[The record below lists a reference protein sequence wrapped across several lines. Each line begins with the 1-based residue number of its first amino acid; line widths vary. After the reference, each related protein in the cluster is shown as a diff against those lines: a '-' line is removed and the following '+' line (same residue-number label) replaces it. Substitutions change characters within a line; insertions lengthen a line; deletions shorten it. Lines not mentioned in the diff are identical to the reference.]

1 MAQYLLDTHVLSEL
15 LKKKPETAVVR
26 SLNLIPVKDLYT
38 SSICVM
44 ELRRG
49 SRRRP
54 DSERLWERIE
64 RQLLVRVQIL
74 AFGEREALLAG
85 DIQADLEG
93 SDNPVG
99 TEDALIAATALA
111 HGLIVATR
119 NTAHFSR
126 IRTLRVINWWP

>member
-93 SDNPVG
+93 SGNPVG